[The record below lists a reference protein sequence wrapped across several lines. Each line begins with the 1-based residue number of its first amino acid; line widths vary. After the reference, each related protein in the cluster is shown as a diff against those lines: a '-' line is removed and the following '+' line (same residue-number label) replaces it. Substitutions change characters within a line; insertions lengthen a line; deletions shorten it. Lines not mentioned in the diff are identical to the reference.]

1 MSLPQKEREGGGGLS
16 PPSLP
21 GSDVQCYLSNEVI
34 FWINVQVDSFA
45 QACLLLGTAAEVN
58 DVAPT
63 GPLFLI
69 LFLF

>member
-1 MSLPQKEREGGGGLS
+1 MSSVTFL
-16 PPSLP
+16 
-21 GSDVQCYLSNEVI
+21 
-34 FWINVQVDSFA
+34 WINVQVDSFA